1 MGTDIVS
8 VKRIAR
14 LLEQQ
19 GQRFKQKT
27 FSTKEISFCDGKAN
41 PSIHY
46 AGRFAAKE
54 AIKKCFLSSPI
65 GGQMGFKEIEILSA
79 ENGAP
84 LVSPVVEYKYADLKV
99 SISHESDYA
108 IALAMLVV

>member
-1 MGTDIVS
+1 
-8 VKRIAR
+8 
-14 LLEQQ
+14 
-19 GQRFKQKT
+19 
-27 FSTKEISFCDGKAN
+27 
-41 PSIHY
+41 
-46 AGRFAAKE
+46 
-54 AIKKCFLSSPI
+54 
-65 GGQMGFKEIEILSA
+65 MGFKEIEILSA